1 MKTGVQREWE
11 NSGVD
16 IVQIQKNFLGRGGCP
31 RDGIRI
37 LNRNYQGG

>member
-16 IVQIQKNFLGRGGCP
+16 IVQIQKNFLGRGGV
-31 RDGIRI
+31 
-37 LNRNYQGG
+37 QGMG